1 MAKEDLLTLDGQV
14 EEILPDGRYWVAL
27 ENGHRIMV
35 YTAGKMRK
43 FRIRIVAGDRVQV
56 EISPYD
62 MEKGRLV
69 YRERLANAGVQP
81 RSGKR
86 R

>member
-1 MAKEDLLTLDGQV
+1 LTLDGQV
-14 EEILPDGRYWVAL
+14 EEILPDGRYRVAL
-27 ENGHRIMV
+27 ENGHRLMV

-43 FRIRIVAGDRVQV
+43 YRIRIVVGDRVQV

-62 MEKGRLV
+62 MDKGRLV
-69 YRERLANAGVQP
+69 YRERLASAGVQP
-81 RSGKR
+81 RRGKR